1 MSPRMK
7 PLTEEQWEA
16 LRKSARSVTPEEHE
30 ELKQLSK
37 EAFGSSSRWKTYVE
51 NGIAELYEREREV
64 LVPKANGELAKK
76 TFKDHKYVTRRY
88 TVDEIKKE
96 MQDILV
102 KRKELAK
109 AVEAMNAQPSP
120 ENTPTE

>member
-1 MSPRMK
+1 MK